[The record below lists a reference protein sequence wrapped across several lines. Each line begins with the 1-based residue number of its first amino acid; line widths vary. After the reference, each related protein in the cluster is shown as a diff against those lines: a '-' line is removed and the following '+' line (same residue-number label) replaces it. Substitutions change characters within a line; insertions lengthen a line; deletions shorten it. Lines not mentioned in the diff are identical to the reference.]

1 MEKRLLTRFGWILF
15 YLYIILLFYFLFL
28 SERYGRDNPSDE
40 LRYNLVFF
48 QEIKR
53 FIQYRHLLG
62 FENFV
67 VNILGNVIAFAPFG
81 FLLPILKKSYRHFL
95 VITFLSLVFSL
106 SIELIQLTTRVGIFD
121 VDDILLN
128 TVGGV
133 LGYIIF
139 LVFNGIRKIIIK
151 RQSDVRG

>member
-1 MEKRLLTRFGWILF
+1 MKKRLLTRFGWILF

-28 SERYGRDNPSDE
+28 SERYGRAHPSDE
-40 LRYNLVFF
+40 LRYNLVLFM
-48 QEIKR
+48 EIKR
-53 FIQYRHLLG
+53 FIQYRHVLG

-81 FLLPILKKSYRHFL
+81 FLLPILKENYRNFF
-95 VITFLSLVFSL
+95 VITFISMFFSL

-139 LVFNGIRKIIIK
+139 LVFNGIRKIIK
-151 RQSDVRG
+151 HRSDIRG

>member
-1 MEKRLLTRFGWILF
+1 MKKRLLTRFGWILF

-28 SERYGRDNPSDE
+28 SERYGRDHPSDE

-81 FLLPILKKSYRHFL
+81 FLLPILKESYRSFF
-95 VITFLSLVFSL
+95 VITFLSMFFSL

-128 TVGGV
+128 TLGGV

-139 LVFNGIRKIIIK
+139 LVFNGIRKIIK
-151 RQSDVRG
+151 QQSDIRG

>member
-1 MEKRLLTRFGWILF
+1 MRKRLITRFGWILF

-53 FIQYRHLLG
+53 FIQYRHILG
-62 FENFV
+62 FENYV
-67 VNILGNVIAFAPFG
+67 VNILGNILAFAPFG
-81 FLLPILKKSYRHFL
+81 FLLPILKMSYRYFI
-95 VITFLSLVFSL
+95 VMAFLSMFFSL

-128 TVGGV
+128 TVGGI

-139 LVFNGIRKIIIK
+139 LAFNGIRKSITK
-151 RQSDVRG
+151 HRSVTRG

>member
-1 MEKRLLTRFGWILF
+1 MKKRLLTRFGWILF

-28 SERYGRDNPSDE
+28 SERYGRDHPSDE
-40 LRYNLVFF
+40 LRYNLVLFM
-48 QEIKR
+48 EIKR
-53 FIQYRHLLG
+53 FIQYRHVLG

-81 FLLPILKKSYRHFL
+81 FLLPILKENYRNFF
-95 VITFLSLVFSL
+95 VITFISMFFSL

-139 LVFNGIRKIIIK
+139 LVFNGIRKIIK
-151 RQSDVRG
+151 HRSDVRG

>member
-1 MEKRLLTRFGWILF
+1 MEKDMEKRLLTRFGWILF

-28 SERYGRDNPSDE
+28 SERYGRDNPSAE

-67 VNILGNVIAFAPFG
+67 VNILGNIIAFAPFG
-81 FLLPILKKSYRHFL
+81 FLLPILKESYRYFL
-95 VITFLSLVFSL
+95 
-106 SIELIQLTTRVGIFD
+106 
-121 VDDILLN
+121 
-128 TVGGV
+128 
-133 LGYIIF
+133 
-139 LVFNGIRKIIIK
+139 
-151 RQSDVRG
+151 